1 MSSVVILKR
10 LTIVI
15 IVLSFAGFVQA
26 QYIIEQKESL
36 IPVNYDLL
44 PEDTEFENPMDEA
57 KYFLTLPEEKLKSG
71 DMEIEENISTMYLD
85 GENFAMEMSSDEQG
99 KVTSI
104 YDAKKKIFYYVLW
117 AQKKVYQMT
126 DDDMKQIQKDA
137 EALKSKMMEGLS
149 PEMRKQVEEQM
160 KLDTKSKTAKV
171 SSTGKKMK
179 KYGFDC
185 SQYMIETEDEL
196 KVVWA
201 SDDLPGLRKAFEEFA
216 EHMAKIFPSEEEDT
230 TDEWELIKGKIPVE
244 TRSMRGSMNM
254 MGSPEIEITALTKI
268 MKATP
273 PADKFVPP
281 TAADGFTYGSMKDMM
296 SGMMQMMQEE

>member
-1 MSSVVILKR
+1 MV
-10 LTIVI
+10 LT
-15 IVLSFAGFVQA
+15 LASFVQA

-57 KYFLTLPEEKLKSG
+57 KYFLNLPEEQLKSG
-71 DMEIEENISTMYLD
+71 EMEIEESISTMYLD
-85 GENFAMEMSSDEQG
+85 GENFAMEMISEEQG

-104 YDAKKKIFYYVLW
+104 YDAKKKVFYYVLW

-126 DDDMKQIQKDA
+126 DEDMKQIQKDT
-137 EALKSKMMEGLS
+137 EALTSKMMEGLS

-160 KLDTKSKTAKV
+160 KLEARSKAASV

-185 SQYMIETEDEL
+185 SQYMIETEEEL

-201 SDDLPGLRKAFEEFA
+201 SDDLPGLRKAFEKFA
-216 EHMAKIFPSEEEDT
+216 AHMTKIFPSEEGDT

-244 TRSMRGSMNM
+244 TRSMRGSMGM

-268 MKATP
+268 KQTTP

-281 TAADGFTYGSMKDMM
+281 SAADGFTYGSMKDMM
-296 SGMMQMMQEE
+296 SEMMQMMQEE